1 MEAEIRSHRHYS
13 HLAWALTMMKEPFTE
28 ADVGSI
34 YLTPTASK
42 KLMLSPVYQRWT
54 TRSLQD

>member
-1 MEAEIRSHRHYS
+1 M
-13 HLAWALTMMKEPFTE
+13 MMKEPFTE

-34 YLTPTASK
+34 YLTPTAPK